1 MPVQI
6 SASLISPD
14 CPPYPV
20 AMSDLSIMERVT
32 KEMKDAMK
40 ARDKV
45 RLRTLRSLRSALMNK
60 TIDKRQGDDAEL
72 DESEQLAVVRKQVK
86 QRKDSIEQFEEA
98 GRDDLVEKE
107 QEELDVLKE
116 FMPEPMSEEKLEAAI
131 DAIIEDVG
139 ATDMSDMGAVMG
151 RAMGELRGK
160 VDGSRVQQ
168 IVKDKLG

>member
-1 MPVQI
+1 
-6 SASLISPD
+6 
-14 CPPYPV
+14 
-20 AMSDLSIMERVT
+20 
-32 KEMKDAMK
+32 
-40 ARDKV
+40 
-45 RLRTLRSLRSALMNK
+45 
-60 TIDKRQGDDAEL
+60 
-72 DESEQLAVVRKQVK
+72 VK

>member
-1 MPVQI
+1 
-6 SASLISPD
+6 
-14 CPPYPV
+14 
-20 AMSDLSIMERVT
+20 MSDLSIMERVT

-131 DAIIEDVG
+131 DAIIEDVE

-168 IVKDKLG
+168 IVKEKLG

>member
-1 MPVQI
+1 
-6 SASLISPD
+6 
-14 CPPYPV
+14 
-20 AMSDLSIMERVT
+20 MSDLSIMERVT
-32 KEMKDAMK
+32 QEMKDAMK

-72 DESEQLAVVRKQVK
+72 DDSEQLAVVRKQVK

-107 QEELDVLKE
+107 QEELDILKE
-116 FMPEPMSEEKLEAAI
+116 FMPEPMSDEKLEAAI
-131 DAIIEDVG
+131 DAIIDDVG

>member
-1 MPVQI
+1 
-6 SASLISPD
+6 
-14 CPPYPV
+14 
-20 AMSDLSIMERVT
+20 MSDLSIMERVT
-32 KEMKDAMK
+32 QEMKDAMK

-72 DESEQLAVVRKQVK
+72 DESEQLAVVRKEVK

-107 QEELDVLKE
+107 QEELEVLKE
-116 FMPEPMSEEKLEAAI
+116 FMPEPMSDEKLEATL

-168 IVKDKLG
+168 IVKEKLG

>member
-1 MPVQI
+1 
-6 SASLISPD
+6 
-14 CPPYPV
+14 
-20 AMSDLSIMERVT
+20 MSDLSIMERVT
-32 KEMKDAMK
+32 QEMKDAMK